1 MESRSVGIKDV
12 GISAWLE
19 IPSQEGCISSHQQW
33 LGECLSCTQLHQ
45 DHYCLLILVN
55 GELRNQAFW
64 WSLGLQRVVSRGCFL
79 IQSSSETLLSALNC
93 FGSRHAIIK
102 QLQSLSFFS
111 HNMSPPQ
118 RQRICSLCF
127 VYPPT
132 YLQTMG
138 AWEAFWQKKKK
149 KQNFYE
155 LFITFKQVDPLLMD
169 CFCKPDMF

>member
-1 MESRSVGIKDV
+1 MESRSVGIKGV

-118 RQRICSLCF
+118 RQDLQSLFRLSTNVLTNNGC
-127 VYPPT
+127 
-132 YLQTMG
+132 MG
-138 AWEAFWQKKKK
+138 SILTKKIAKFLWTVH
-149 KQNFYE
+149 N
-155 LFITFKQVDPLLMD
+155 L
-169 CFCKPDMF
+169 